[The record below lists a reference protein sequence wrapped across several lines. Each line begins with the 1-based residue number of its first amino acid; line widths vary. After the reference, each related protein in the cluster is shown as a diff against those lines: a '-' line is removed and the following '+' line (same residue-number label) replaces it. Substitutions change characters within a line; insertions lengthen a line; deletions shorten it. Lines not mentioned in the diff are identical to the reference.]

1 MLVRMT
7 LKEEENL
14 KLLNDKNQAF
24 TRVAKYYKE
33 EDHIIV
39 LLFTS
44 YKFKVPVQEV
54 FARYQRLFT
63 TLSPRLRLTAL
74 MNFFNDYNS
83 AYKGNFVFVPLESG
97 QNIMSRFI
105 PQ

>member
-1 MLVRMT
+1 MSADEHKVCYGEFTAQYTATQQKHHACKGEQYMLVRMT

-44 YKFKVPVQEV
+44 YKFKVPVEEA
-54 FARYQRLFT
+54 F
-63 TLSPRLRLTAL
+63 
-74 MNFFNDYNS
+74 
-83 AYKGNFVFVPLESG
+83 
-97 QNIMSRFI
+97 
-105 PQ
+105 